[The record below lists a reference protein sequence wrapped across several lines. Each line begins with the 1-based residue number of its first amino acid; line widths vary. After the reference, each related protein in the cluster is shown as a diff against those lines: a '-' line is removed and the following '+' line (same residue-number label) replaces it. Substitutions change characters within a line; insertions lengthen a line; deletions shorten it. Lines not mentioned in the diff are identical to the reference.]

1 MWYHHL
7 IEYFLKEGYT
17 NDLIFSCINM
27 KRSKNEFG
35 VIVVYIDDINIVEI
49 PNEITNAIDSL
60 KKEFEMKDLRRTK
73 FCFELQIEYLYKS
86 VFIHQEAYIMKVLKR
101 FYMEKSYSLCT
112 SMVVR
117 SLDIDKTPF

>member
-1 MWYHHL
+1 
-7 IEYFLKEGYT
+7 
-17 NDLIFSCINM
+17 M